1 MSRPRPLTI
10 VIAVLNEA
18 RNVGPV
24 CAELSKI
31 ASTFPEHEI
40 IFVNDGSTD
49 DTLAALHAA
58 REAGLPQM
66 RIISH
71 DRRLGKSAALRTGI
85 EAAKGQWIATMDGDG
100 QDDPATVLEMF
111 RAATQIAFE
120 GGQAPIVVGVRRK
133 RRDGISRRIATRF
146 ANALRQKLL
155 QDGCPDTGAPMK
167 LFRRDM
173 FLRLPQFE
181 GLHRFLP
188 ALFGTYGARL
198 ICIETKHR
206 PRLHGVSK
214 YTNFGR
220 AYVGLRDILGV
231 AWLQNRSHL
240 PHYVSEE

>member
-1 MSRPRPLTI
+1 MSRPLSI

-18 RNVGPV
+18 RNIGPV
-24 CAELSKI
+24 CAELSKMA
-31 ASTFPEHEI
+31 ASFPEHEI

-49 DTLAALHAA
+49 DTLASLRAA
-58 REAGLPQM
+58 QAAGLTQM

-85 EAAKGQWIATMDGDG
+85 EAAQGQWIATMDGDG
-100 QDDPATVLEMF
+100 QDDPATIITMY
-111 RAATQIAFE
+111 RAATQAAE
-120 GGQAPIVVGVRRK
+120 AEAPIVVGVRRK
-133 RRDGISRRIATRF
+133 RRDGISRRLATRF
-146 ANALRQKLL
+146 ANGLRQKLL
-155 QDGCPDTGAPMK
+155 KDGCPDTGAPMK

-188 ALFGTYGARL
+188 ALFGTYGAKL

-220 AYVGLRDILGV
+220 ACVGLRDMMGV
-231 AWLQNRSHL
+231 AWLQNRTRL
-240 PHYVSEE
+240 PRQLSEE